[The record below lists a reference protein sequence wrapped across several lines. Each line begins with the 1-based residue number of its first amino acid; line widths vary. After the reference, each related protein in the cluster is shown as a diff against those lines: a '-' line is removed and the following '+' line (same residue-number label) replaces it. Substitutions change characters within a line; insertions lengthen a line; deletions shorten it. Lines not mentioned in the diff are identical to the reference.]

1 MKKSSNCSVSHNV
14 CYDKKFRRFLREF
27 FDSYFEYKIDLN
39 GRCGLTRMFR
49 KCLITVF
56 DINPCISIHRRDNGI
71 LVMRI
76 DLLSNDGRCNFGFV
90 KACSDD
96 IDVMVDYSGLV

>member
-14 CYDKKFRRFLREF
+14 CYDKKFRRFLRDF
-27 FDSYFEYKIDLN
+27 FDSYHEYENKDV
-39 GRCGLTRMFR
+39 CFGLVRMFR

-56 DINPCISIHRRDNGI
+56 DINPCISTYRQKSGV

-76 DLLSNDGRCNFGFV
+76 DLVSNDGHCDFGFV
-90 KACSDD
+90 RGFFDGLM
-96 IDVMVDYSGLV
+96 VMVDYSGLV